1 MIRGA
6 RKDMD
11 QNKVQSYKVA
21 AKALV
26 AQMTLEEKVSQL
38 RHESL
43 PIKRLDIEA
52 YNWWNEALHGVARAG
67 VATMFPQAIGL
78 AALFDEELMEEIGD
92 VIATEGRIKY
102 HIAQSYQ
109 DRGIYKGLT
118 FWSPNVNIFRDPRWG
133 RGHETYGEDP
143 YLTSRMGVA
152 FIKGLQ
158 GNDENHLKSAAC
170 AKHFAVHSGP
180 EECRHEF
187 DAEVNAY
194 DLWDTYLPAF
204 EACVKEGQVEGI
216 MGAYN
221 RVNGEP
227 ACGSKTLIRDILES
241 QWGFDGYF
249 VSDCWAI
256 SDFHEFHKITKT
268 SVESAALAI
277 NNGCHLN
284 CGVTYLYVQQAYE
297 AGLVS
302 METIDEAVER
312 IVATRMKLGILG
324 ETSNVYTNLDTA
336 LLDCKAHN
344 DLAKESAAK
353 SMVLLK
359 NDGILPLKLENIKS
373 IGVIGPN
380 SDSREALIG
389 NYSGTASRYITPLQ
403 GIQDAVGEDVK
414 VYYSEGCHLYKRPD
428 PSQCAHL
435 PTLSEAIH
443 VAKQSDVVVL
453 CLGLD
458 ATIEGE
464 AGDASNEFGSGDK
477 ATLNLPGYQ
486 QELLEAVV
494 AEGKPTVVVLLSGS
508 ALAVN
513 FADKHCNAILQAWY
527 PGAGGGEALANI
539 LFGKVSPSGRLPIT
553 FYKGLEQLPA
563 FEDYTMAGRT
573 YRYLK
578 EEPLYP
584 FGYGLSYSNFVYCNV
599 HANKN
604 ELAQGEKIQLTVNVV
619 NTGGYASDEVVQ
631 VYSRC
636 DNRSF
641 KAPNFKLCGMKRVH
655 LMPGE
660 SQVVTIEL
668 DDSCITLID
677 EEGQKYI
684 PNALFSFYVGGSQ
697 PDSRSIALTGKIPQ
711 QVQIKAKE
719 SL

>member
-1 MIRGA
+1 MNQAKRNDY
-6 RKDMD
+6 RER
-11 QNKVQSYKVA
+11 

-26 AQMTLEEKVSQL
+26 GEMTLEEKVSQL

-43 PIKRLDIEA
+43 PIKRLGIEA

-67 VATMFPQAIGL
+67 VATMFPQAIAL
-78 AALFDEELMEEIGD
+78 AALFDEDLMREIGD

-102 HIAQSYQ
+102 HIAQSFE
-109 DRGIYKGLT
+109 DRGMYKGLT

-152 FIKGLQ
+152 FVKGLQ
-158 GNDENHLKSAAC
+158 GNDTDYLKSAAC

-187 DAEVNAY
+187 DAAVNAY

-227 ACGSKTLIRDILES
+227 ACGSQTLIKEILEK

-256 SDFHEFHKITKT
+256 SDFHEFHKITKN
-268 SVESAALAI
+268 SIESAALAI

-302 METIDEAVER
+302 MEAIDEAVER
-312 IVATRMKLGILG
+312 VVATRMRLGILG
-324 ETSNVYTNLDTA
+324 ESHTQYEHLDA
-336 LLDCKAHN
+336 ARLDCQEHQE
-344 DLAKESAAK
+344 LAKQAAAK

-359 NDGILPLKLENIKS
+359 NNGVLPLNKDEIKS

-380 SDSREALIG
+380 SDSREALMG

-403 GIQDAVGEDVK
+403 GIQDAVGESVK

-428 PSQCAHL
+428 PGQCAHL
-435 PTLSEAIH
+435 PTIAEAVH

-477 ATLNLPGYQ
+477 NTLNLPGYQ
-486 QELLEAVV
+486 QELLEEVTRI
-494 AEGKPTVVVLLSGS
+494 GKPTIVVLLSGS

-513 FADKHCNAILQAWY
+513 WAHEHCDGILQAWY
-527 PGAGGGEALANI
+527 PGAGGGEALADI
-539 LFGKVSPSGRLPIT
+539 LFGKVSPSGRLPVT
-553 FYKGLEQLPA
+553 FYKGLEQLPE
-563 FEDYTMAGRT
+563 FEDYSMAGRT
-573 YRYLK
+573 YRYM
-578 EEPLYP
+578 EDEPLYP
-584 FGYGLSYSNFVYCNV
+584 FGYGQSYTTFAYSQLSVSDV
-599 HANKN
+599 A
-604 ELAQGEKIQLTVNVV
+604 LGDRGTLTLEVEIC
-619 NTGGYASDEVVQ
+619 NTGKYQGDEVVQ

-636 DNRSF
+636 EDRTY
-641 KAPNFKLCGMKRVH
+641 KAPLRKLCGMKRIH

-660 SQVVTIEL
+660 KQKVQMVL
-668 DDSCITLID
+668 DASCVTLINED
-677 EEGQKYI
+677 GQKYI
-684 PNALFSFYVGGSQ
+684 PDAMFTLYVGGSQ
-697 PDSRSIALTGKIPQ
+697 PDSRSIALTGQGPQ
-711 QVQIKAKE
+711 TVQIHAKGQQ
-719 SL
+719 